1 MRKVGRPSR
10 NAHVQ
15 PIDGGAARPLKPPSE
30 LSDSERET
38 FATIVST
45 VRAGHFRESDARLIG
60 LYCQALTLAR
70 RTGEAL
76 DAELS
81 NASPS
86 LLKAYDAAT
95 RRTCSLATKLR
106 LTPQSRSPQKSARTN
121 DAPRNASYYDVAASG
136 GNFGSWGGDS

>member
-15 PIDGGAARPLKPPSE
+15 PIDGGAQRPLQPPAE
-30 LSDSERET
+30 LSEEELES
-38 FATIVST
+38 FASIVST
-45 VRAGHFRESDARLIG
+45 VKAGHFRPSDARLVA
-60 LYCQALTLAR
+60 LYVQSLTLAR
-70 RTGEAL
+70 RTGERLA
-76 DAELS
+76 AEL
-81 NASPS
+81 ATPA

-106 LTPQSRSPQKSARTN
+106 LTPQSRSPQKSARSN

-136 GNFGSWGGDS
+136 GGFGS